1 MGTFSYEP
9 YIMGMKQITNNQKK
23 EFNMNTDNV
32 QYYCVGCDKKST
44 EKKYNDKRLEEY
56 VPYFNTFDTVPVPDG
71 TDENGK
77 GYISWGLKCMD
88 CGHIE

>member
-1 MGTFSYEP
+1 MGTFSHEP

-44 EKKYNDKRLEEY
+44 EKKYNDKRLKKY
-56 VPYFNTFDTVPVPDG
+56 VSFWNTFDVVPVPDG

-77 GYISWGLKCMD
+77 GYVVWKMECMD
-88 CGHIE
+88 CGHIN